1 MSFILRLVVALII
14 FSFVVYVF
22 KAIARLS
29 FHLKGTMKD
38 LRGIRDRMD
47 DRAWQSGE
55 VSAEMVRCLHCS
67 AFVSSRDAITLRAG
81 GRLSFFCSEQCLKSE
96 KLRA

>member
-1 MSFILRLVVALII
+1 MSLIFRLVILLIV

-22 KAIARLS
+22 KAIRRLTL
-29 FHLKGTMKD
+29 HLKGTMKD
-38 LRGIRDRMD
+38 LRGIRERID
-47 DRAWQSGE
+47 DRAWQAGE

-67 AFVSSRDAITLRAG
+67 AFVSSRDAISLRAS
-81 GRLSFFCSEQCLKSE
+81 GRMSYFCSEQCLKSE

>member
-1 MSFILRLVVALII
+1 MSIFKLVLALII

-22 KAIARLS
+22 KAIARLG
-29 FHLKGTMKD
+29 FNVRRTMKD
-38 LRGIRDRMD
+38 VKTIRERMD
-47 DRAWQSGE
+47 GRAQSTGD

-67 AFVSSRDAITLRAG
+67 AFVSSKHAISLRAG
-81 GRLSFFCSEQCLKSE
+81 GRLSYFCSEQCLKSE